1 MYEPEQFPG
10 LIYRVNEP
18 KVVFLLFASGKIVCT
33 GAKKQEDIYIAV
45 EDLNQALVED
55 DLIER
60 LDSS

>member
-10 LIYRVNEP
+10 LIYRINEP

-45 EDLNQALVED
+45 EDLNQALVKN

-60 LDSS
+60 TASS